1 MDDEHVVLSYPLP
14 GVAEVRL
21 NRPEQL
27 NALLPAT
34 FATLARIG
42 AELARD
48 PDLRAVVL
56 CGEGRAFCAG
66 LDKSCFDAMR
76 APASG
81 GASDSPFADDLTVR
95 THGIAN
101 APQQSA
107 LVWRS
112 LPVPVIAAIQGFA
125 LGGGLQIALGADV
138 RFAREDAK
146 FSIMEITWGLVPDL
160 GGMLLF
166 PELVRADILRELCLT
181 GRVFSGSEAERIGIV
196 TRLCDDPQAEALLFA
211 KAIAEKSPSAIRAT
225 KRLLNLA
232 ATASPAEILL
242 AESRE
247 QDRLIGSAE
256 QMEAVNAKLAGRR
269 PAYALAGD

>member
-1 MDDEHVVLSYPLP
+1 MDDEHVALSYVLP

-21 NRPEQL
+21 NRPQQL
-27 NALLPAT
+27 NALLPGT
-34 FATLARIG
+34 FASLARIG

-48 PDLRAVVL
+48 ADLRAVVL

-81 GASDSPFADDLTVR
+81 RESDSTFANDLIDR

-101 APQQSA
+101 APQAAA
-107 LVWRS
+107 LVWRT
-112 LPVPVIAAIQGFA
+112 LPVPVVAAISGFA

-138 RFAREDAK
+138 RLARADAK
-146 FSIMEITWGLVPDL
+146 FSIMEITWGLVPDV
-160 GGMLLF
+160 GGMVLL
-166 PELVRADILRELCLT
+166 PELVRADILRELCFS
-181 GRVFSGSEAERIGIV
+181 GRVFSGTEAERIGIV
-196 TRLCDDPQAEALLFA
+196 TRLCDDPLAEALLFA
-211 KAIAEKSPSAIRAT
+211 RTIAEKSPSAIRAT

-232 ATASPAEILL
+232 TTASPAEILL

-247 QDRLIGSAE
+247 QDRLIGSEE
-256 QMEAVNAKLAGRR
+256 QMEAVDAKLAGRR
-269 PAYALAGD
+269 PAFALAGD